1 MGFIESSS
9 KSTEGDLDVSRMFS
23 RLEHPRQFTNIG
35 IWVGLITSYLNIL
48 LNVCDDLVTNVTN
61 NEDFDSEFRNNNQY
75 DYTVA

>member
-23 RLEHPRQFTNIG
+23 RLEHPRRFTTIG

-61 NEDFDSEFRNNNQY
+61 NEDFDSEFRNINQY
-75 DYTVA
+75 DYSVA